1 MFVRRRAT
9 EKELQQGEQE
19 MMAAQQRM
27 DAELATGAELQ
38 IEDATRPEVSRGQE
52 SPKTPKMDEKLGSE
66 DGPKSAP
73 KSFAPQA
80 ALQDVQEPATGS
92 MRQEPKTPRI
102 TEAPKASPA
111 QVDTLMLTPQVALE
125 SSGALV
131 PATFELSAVKTEKS
145 EKGVSNGPLSAQNV
159 SGRAQQPDPASAA
172 SMSQTMATPA
182 PLFDEQQLRQFHEM
196 YAQAPWLY
204 PGAQQFAMPQM
215 PLQPPPVARPLFLE
229 QDERRIQGSMRAGEL
244 PQFVYPYGQPL
255 GPDQPGLR
263 RELELLVSE
272 NRKLRERIEVL
283 EKPLKKMNLSFPL
296 RLETK
301 GRLRPPRRLQTPTT
315 KGLLRSLEVPNIRRL
330 RPPKNLQTTT
340 TEDPLRS
347 PEVPS
352 PRRLQTPTIKSPLR
366 SLEVPNPRR
375 LRPPRRLQTPTEK
388 GPKIQIPMQASRKDP
403 WSSWRS

>member
-1 MFVRRRAT
+1 MFIRRRAT

-172 SMSQTMATPA
+172 RCPKRW
-182 PLFDEQQLRQFHEM
+182 QLLHRC
-196 YAQAPWLY
+196 L
-204 PGAQQFAMPQM
+204 
-215 PLQPPPVARPLFLE
+215 
-229 QDERRIQGSMRAGEL
+229 
-244 PQFVYPYGQPL
+244 
-255 GPDQPGLR
+255 
-263 RELELLVSE
+263 
-272 NRKLRERIEVL
+272 
-283 EKPLKKMNLSFPL
+283 
-296 RLETK
+296 T
-301 GRLRPPRRLQTPTT
+301 
-315 KGLLRSLEVPNIRRL
+315 
-330 RPPKNLQTTT
+330 
-340 TEDPLRS
+340 
-347 PEVPS
+347 
-352 PRRLQTPTIKSPLR
+352 
-366 SLEVPNPRR
+366 
-375 LRPPRRLQTPTEK
+375 
-388 GPKIQIPMQASRKDP
+388 
-403 WSSWRS
+403 SSS